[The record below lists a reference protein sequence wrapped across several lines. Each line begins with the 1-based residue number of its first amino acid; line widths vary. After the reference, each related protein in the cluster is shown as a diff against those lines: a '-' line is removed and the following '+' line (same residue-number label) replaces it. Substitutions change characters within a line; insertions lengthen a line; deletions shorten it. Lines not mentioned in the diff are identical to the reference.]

1 MSDLSTLDPKG
12 MEAATKANAPRP
24 LSEWHDD
31 VGPCLWWRFP
41 VAEPPYVGD
50 PMNNDWPGYHTHF
63 TRIPVPTQDEVT
75 PKAILSYL
83 QHAEV
88 VGWQVLHRGTVMR
101 GAEYGTRERAE
112 QFIADF
118 EVLTPGSGKD
128 FTAVPLIR
136 GAVPVEVTK

>member
-50 PMNNDWPGYHTHF
+50 PMSNDWPGYHTHF

-88 VGWQVLHRGTVMR
+88 VAK
-101 GAEYGTRERAE
+101 AELLAADAEVAKHKETLSAIAQCGER
-112 QFIADF
+112 
-118 EVLTPGSGKD
+118 
-128 FTAVPLIR
+128 
-136 GAVPVEVTK
+136 